1 MCHAA
6 RTASQRNSL
15 LSRIPPGVTGKFR
28 LCALLVCLVTA
39 CESDVHRAERL
50 RTEELRQCLAVLTAE
65 SSGDWSHVTDSSRA
79 ECDVAR
85 RNYAK
90 FRAGQ

>member
-1 MCHAA
+1 V
-6 RTASQRNSL
+6 T
-15 LSRIPPGVTGKFR
+15 VTGLLHHSPWCDRRFR
-28 LCALLVCLVTA
+28 LLALALLLLVTA

-85 RNYAK
+85 RNYAR
-90 FRAGQ
+90 FMAGR